1 MADALKD
8 AVLAALSRVSDPAKG
23 TDIVSAD
30 MVQGL
35 VIKGG
40 AVGFA
45 LEVDPQRGAALEPL
59 RKAAEDAAKG
69 VDGVSSVSVVL
80 TAHSAEPGSAPPPPR
95 ANSPFDKP
103 AGGKGPP
110 PNLGLAKPGDK
121 PIPTSKDTGP
131 IEGIDRI
138 IAVGSGKGGVGK
150 STVASNIAVALAAL
164 GQKVGLL
171 DADVYGPS
179 QPRMLGVS
187 GRPSTPDGQTILPLR
202 NYGVTVMSM
211 GFMLEEDQ
219 SVVWRGPM
227 LMSALQQM
235 LRQVQWGKLDTLI
248 VDLPPGT
255 GDVQLTLSQKTK
267 VDGAVIVSTPQDI
280 ALLDAKKALD
290 MFQKLDVPILGMIE
304 NMSTYVCPNCDHEA
318 HIFGHGGAR
327 AEAERL
333 GLPFLGEVPLDIDIR
348 TSSDGGAPIVVSKP
362 KSPQALRFREIAA
375 QLAKAPVAAE

>member
-59 RKAAEDAAKG
+59 RKAAEDA
-69 VDGVSSVSVVL
+69 
-80 TAHSAEPGSAPPPPR
+80 
-95 ANSPFDKP
+95 
-103 AGGKGPP
+103 
-110 PNLGLAKPGDK
+110 
-121 PIPTSKDTGP
+121 
-131 IEGIDRI
+131 
-138 IAVGSGKGGVGK
+138 
-150 STVASNIAVALAAL
+150 AAL

-255 GDVQLTLSQKTK
+255 GDVQLTLSQKTIAIMRRISLAMAAHAQRPSGWACPSLAK
-267 VDGAVIVSTPQDI
+267 CRWILIFAPRPMAARRLSYPSRKARKPCASGKSRRNWPKRLWPLNDPELRSHHARRGRGRDLSSAVARGRGERRRRSLCQGG
-280 ALLDAKKALD
+280 
-290 MFQKLDVPILGMIE
+290 LG
-304 NMSTYVCPNCDHEA
+304 C
-318 HIFGHGGAR
+318 GAR
-327 AEAERL
+327 
-333 GLPFLGEVPLDIDIR
+333 
-348 TSSDGGAPIVVSKP
+348 GG
-362 KSPQALRFREIAA
+362 RGG
-375 QLAKAPVAAE
+375 